1 VVDQQS
7 LTIKIKT
14 MNLGKKILSA
24 FVEVTETKDAV
35 AMQPNIDQATI
46 SITNNL
52 PSSDKGKFREYFE
65 KLFMEANIPGPDYY
79 EFSKMIE
86 VMQAI
91 PDEKARYAAAF
102 AGLRVQGL
110 DKEKLLSTANEYL
123 RLLDADAVNFNA
135 TIDVTLEQKVK
146 AKRNEVDEK
155 NRRIQQLS
163 EEISNLQAAIVTLT
177 QEISESEEKLRVS
190 TSGYSSALEDTK
202 NGIRV
207 NIEKI
212 KTHIS

>member
-7 LTIKIKT
+7 LTTKIKT

-24 FVEVTETKDAV
+24 FVEVTEKKDA
-35 AMQPNIDQATI
+35 ATMANHI
-46 SITNNL
+46 QRSVT
-52 PSSDKGKFREYFE
+52 PVTTGVTATDKGKFREYFD
-65 KLFMEANIPGPDYY
+65 KLFVEANIPGPDYY
-79 EFSKMIE
+79 EFSKMVE
-86 VMQAI
+86 AMQSI

-102 AGLRVQGL
+102 VGLQVQGL
-110 DKEKLLSTANEYL
+110 NKDKLLSTANEYL

-135 TIDVTLEQKVK
+135 TIDATLEQKVK

-163 EEISNLQAAIVTLT
+163 QEISNLQSSILTLT

-190 TSGYSSALEDTK
+190 TTGYSSALEETK
-202 NGIRV
+202 NSILV

>member
-24 FVEVTETKDAV
+24 FGEVTETKDAV
-35 AMQPNIDQATI
+35 AMQQNVDRTAM
-46 SITNNL
+46 SITNDL
-52 PSSDKGKFREYFE
+52 RSSDKGKFREYFE

-146 AKRNEVDEK
+146 AKRNKVDEK

-202 NGIRV
+202 NSILV

>member
-24 FVEVTETKDAV
+24 FGEVTETKDAV
-35 AMQPNIDQATI
+35 AMQQNVDRTAM
-46 SITNNL
+46 SITNDL
-52 PSSDKGKFREYFE
+52 RSSDKGKFREYFE

-146 AKRNEVDEK
+146 AKRTEVDEK

-202 NGIRV
+202 NSILV